1 MKTLVSKIPARLVT
15 LLLAIVMVIPIA
27 TVSAGAV
34 MYPADPNN
42 MSIQT
47 YTLGGGNVSAY
58 SDANLSSRIGAIY
71 TTDKIT
77 ITAASGNAVRVVYP
91 VSGGSKTGWIPV
103 SAVSKGSLNTGYSLA
118 IKAACSAPLYRHA
131 SGGETIGTVA
141 SGDVCYV
148 VFADSNRAQ
157 VIMPTSSGFKMGW
170 VAFASMDAA
179 EWRAVGG
186 GRTVADGKYKLYVS
200 SNHCVD
206 GAGGDNDVHV
216 WETMNVSQQYVQI
229 RYCGGG
235 QYSVQFCHNGY
246 FMDVCGG
253 STGPANIWSYPGNGS
268 SAQRFYIA
276 DLGGG
281 RYEFFAV
288 CSGLCLDVAYGDVN
302 SNGAEIDTWRWH
314 GQSLSFSGG
323 QSTSQ
328 SAAMSDA
335 LYGASGGRITC
346 GFDGYTTTAGRHE
359 GIDFAIASGHAV
371 YSLTDGVITRVANG
385 SSSSLSTIAVYYAQQ
400 DKTVVY
406 LHTAPLSSLYVGE
419 SISRG
424 QQLATESSRGASA
437 AHTHVEVRNGRCTAA
452 AVSHDSVLENDNP
465 TAFWQSLGY
474 SVK

>member
-1 MKTLVSKIPARLVT
+1 MKTLVSHIPAKLMS

-47 YTLGGGNVSAY
+47 YTLGGGNASAY

-71 TTDKIT
+71 STDRIT

-141 SGDVCYV
+141 AGDVCYV
-148 VFADSNRAQ
+148 VFADNNRAQ
-157 VIMPTSSGFKMGW
+157 AIMPTQSGFKMGW
-170 VAFASMDAA
+170 IDFANMDAA

-186 GRTVADGKYKLYVS
+186 GRTIPDGKYKIYVS

-216 WETMNVSQQYVQI
+216 WETLNVPQQDVQI
-229 RYCGGG
+229 RYCGNG
-235 QYSVQFCHNGY
+235 QYSVQFCHSGLY
-246 FMDVCGG
+246 MDVCGA
-253 STGPANIWSYPGNGS
+253 SSQAANVWSYQGNGS
-268 SAQRFYIA
+268 AAQRWYIA

-281 RYEFFAV
+281 RYEFFAA
-288 CSGLCLDVAYGDVN
+288 CSGLCLDVAYGNVN

-314 GQSLSFSGG
+314 GQSVSFSGG
-323 QSTSQ
+323 QSASQ
-328 SAAMSDA
+328 STAMSDA
-335 LYGASGGRITC
+335 LYGTSGGRITC

-359 GIDFAIASGHAV
+359 GIDFAIGAGHAV
-371 YSLTDGVITRVANG
+371 YSLTDGVITRVAYG
-385 SSSSLSTIAVYYAQQ
+385 SSSSLSTIAVYYPQA
-400 DKTVVY
+400 DKTIVY
-406 LHTAPLSSLYVGE
+406 LHTAPLGSLYVGE
-419 SISRG
+419 NVARG
-424 QQLATESSRGASA
+424 QQIATESSRGASA
-437 AHTHVEVRNGRCTAA
+437 AHTHVEVRNGRRTAA
-452 AVSHDSVLENDNP
+452 AVSRDSVLENENP
-465 TAFWQSLGY
+465 APFWQSLGY
-474 SVK
+474 TVR